1 MAKKF
6 LEKSKKTVSK
16 DNQRAWAK
24 LLQKCSDV
32 KETLSANKEVQVH
45 IESLLDGVDLNV
57 IIQRSEVEDLVD
69 FDVVLRPVRAALEEA
84 GLTKEQINSVELI
97 GGASRIPRVVSTV
110 TQFFAPVEV
119 GTHINGDE
127 AIALGSVLHAA
138 NMSSAFR
145 VKEIHLYD
153 RWGFAVGLEIL
164 NDKEESLFKDEEFFK
179 SNDYFWSRK

>member
-1 MAKKF
+1 MLAKKF
-6 LEKSKKTVSK
+6 TEKTKKPIGK
-16 DNQRAWAK
+16 QNQRAWAK

-32 KETLSANKEVQVH
+32 KETLSANKEAQVY
-45 IESLLDGVDLNV
+45 IESLIDGVDLNV
-57 IIQRSEVEDLVD
+57 VIQRAEVEELIN
-69 FDVVLRPVRAALEEA
+69 FDVILEPVMAALKEA
-84 GLTKEQINSVELI
+84 GLNKEDIASVELI

-153 RWGFAVGLEIL
+153 TWRFAVGLDIL
-164 NDKEESLFKDEEFFK
+164 NDKE
-179 SNDYFWSRK
+179 